1 MMPQVRTVGELIE
14 ALKKYPPETRL
25 IGWNGNDKREVVVH
39 KNDFAGEKPAPSVV
53 INVSD

>member
-1 MMPQVRTVGELIE
+1 MPQVRTVGELIE